1 MKIVRALP
9 LFAMGTLTLGL
20 VGATVLAP
28 VVSAESSTFTQKVSV
43 DVTSHLG
50 LNVDNP
56 QGGGSGAG
64 DVVSNGNGES
74 ETKFKISNNLANG
87 FTATVTDNDD
97 NTSLLLNGTDTAN
110 AIPAVDDALNQTK
123 PGWSI
128 KNKAGKF
135 VAIPPRHNS
144 TPVTVEYTDKP
155 GDVEYDGRFSFK
167 TDSTVQAGTYSDV
180 ILYTVTPNLAPSTNH
195 Q

>member
-9 LFAMGTLTLGL
+9 LFAMGTLALGL

-50 LNVDNP
+50 LT

-64 DVVSNGNGES
+64 EVTNNGKGTSKTEFDINCN
-74 ETKFKISNNLANG
+74 TANG
-87 FTATVTDNDD
+87 FTMTLTDNDD
-97 NTSLLLNGTDTAN
+97 NTSLLLNGTDTAH
-110 AIPAVDDALNQTK
+110 AVPTVNDAANQSA
-123 PGWSI
+123 PGWSV
-128 KNKAGKF
+128 KNKEGKF
-135 VAIPPRHNS
+135 VTIPPRNNS
-144 TPVTVEYTDKP
+144 TPVTLERTDKP
-155 GDVEYDGRFSFK
+155 GNLKHQGEFSFN

-180 ILYTVTPNLAPSTNH
+180 VLYTVTSNAAPAPSTNH